1 MRTYFKELAEKV
13 RVFLAEE
20 KLHEMVLGCREDQ
33 WGEARPVFADLVFA
47 DFKKGI
53 LIGQFVPSGYEM
65 PAADVREATYPIF
78 EENLRKTGVAL
89 RKRRLWLSITHK
101 LGSEDEAELD
111 ICEACETSPHDG
123 VSRRRVFCTCQ
134 VAPEPS
140 EFGEI

>member
-1 MRTYFKELAEKV
+1 MEGHVRTYFKELAEKV

-89 RKRRLWLSITHK
+89 RKRRLWAVSTAHFSFGK
-101 LGSEDEAELD
+101 LLVGMA
-111 ICEACETSPHDG
+111 
-123 VSRRRVFCTCQ
+123 
-134 VAPEPS
+134 
-140 EFGEI
+140 